1 MNAVHQ
7 WFVADRRA
15 QVLSRHLAGLI
26 PAHARVLDV
35 GCGDGR
41 LSSLVA
47 SLRPDIE
54 LRGVEVLLRG
64 SPAIPV
70 EPYDGRQLPFADGE
84 FDVVMLVDVLHH
96 TDEPVAILREAR
108 RVARRAV
115 VIKDHLC
122 EGWMARPTLRFM
134 DRVGNRRHGVSL
146 PYNYLTLPQ
155 WRAAFTELGLSI
167 EAWHTELN
175 LYPWP
180 ARLVFERCLHFVA
193 RLAIDE
199 AVGGGT
205 REHTSNRV

>member
-1 MNAVHQ
+1 MMNVAHQ
-7 WFVADRRA
+7 WFVADRRV
-15 QVLSRHLAGLI
+15 QVLGQHLAGLI
-26 PAHARVLDV
+26 PAGARVLDV

-41 LSSLVA
+41 LSGLVA

-70 EPYDGRQLPFADGE
+70 EAYDGSQLPFDDGE
-84 FDVVMLVDVLHH
+84 FDAVMLVDVLHH
-96 TDEPVAILREAR
+96 TDEPLAILREAQ
-108 RVARRAV
+108 RVARQAV

-146 PYNYLTLPQ
+146 TYNYLTLQQ
-155 WRAAFTELGLSI
+155 WHASFAELGLSI
-167 EAWHTELN
+167 ETWHTELN

-180 ARLVFERCLHFVA
+180 ARLVFERSLHFVA
-193 RLAIDE
+193 RLAVGARVGE
-199 AVGGGT
+199 A
-205 REHTSNRV
+205 